1 MPADDARTMGDLYRA
16 LAHPL
21 RGRILAAA
29 GAGTTSPVELARE
42 LDEPL
47 GVVSY
52 HVRVLAK
59 TGLLEPAGT
68 SPRRGALQHHYRATD
83 AATVLRFTVPAG
95 GVAALVERVRAL
107 VGDRPAAAGDRASEG
122 SEVGEDAVEMTVLLR
137 RTSGTEPS

>member
-1 MPADDARTMGDLYRA
+1 MPADDGRTMGDLYRA

-21 RGRILAAA
+21 RGRILAAV

-42 LDEPL
+42 LGEPL

-68 SPRRGALQHHYRATD
+68 SPRRGALQHHYRASD
-83 AATVLRFTVPAG
+83 AATVLRFSVPAG
-95 GVAALVERVRAL
+95 GVAALVERIGAL
-107 VGDRPAAAGDRASEG
+107 AVERPDGG
-122 SEVGEDAVEMTVLLR
+122 GDAVEMTVLLR
-137 RTSGTEPS
+137 RSSGTRRG